1 MKVWARVRVD
11 NRTVAEHIVA
21 IEQKEASEVENWA
34 EPIGELCRRLD
45 LARPVILKKHILDLT
60 AFSHTSFRPGDF
72 MEKVDFDRLE
82 IELF

>member
-1 MKVWARVRVD
+1 MKVWARVRSD
-11 NRTVAEHIVA
+11 NKTVAEHVVS

-34 EPIGELCRRLD
+34 EPIGELCHELN
-45 LARPVILKKHILDLT
+45 LARPVILKKHSRDLT
-60 AFSHTSFRPGDF
+60 AFSHTAFKPGDF

>member
-45 LARPVILKKHILDLT
+45 LARP
-60 AFSHTSFRPGDF
+60 
-72 MEKVDFDRLE
+72 
-82 IELF
+82 